1 MADII
6 MKGKIATTP
15 KIKCSKNAVACCRFV
30 FEKEKKD
37 GFFETLS
44 FGKLCDTVLKK
55 MEVGDGVTIEG
66 NIKSFSFYDADG
78 TCLYG
83 CFVELE
89 KIIFNG
95 GSYIDRETER
105 HTIYINSLQTD
116 NVLPVPEHDYNLLN
130 ECSKEELLW

>member
-1 MADII
+1 MQLPVADLF
-6 MKGKIATTP
+6 
-15 KIKCSKNAVACCRFV
+15 SK
-30 FEKEKKD
+30 KKKKD

-83 CFVELE
+83 CFVVLE

-95 GSYIDRETER
+95 VSYIDRETER